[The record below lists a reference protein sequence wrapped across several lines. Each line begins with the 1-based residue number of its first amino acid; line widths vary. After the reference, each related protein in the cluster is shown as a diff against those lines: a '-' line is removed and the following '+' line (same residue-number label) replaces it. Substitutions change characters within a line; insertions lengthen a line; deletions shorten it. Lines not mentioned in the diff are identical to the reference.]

1 MQKYLPIKLNKIIFR
16 IPWFFPLLPV
26 AGQSPYRSPGSLG
39 GGGGFRVLVPPFAR
53 PLFFFPSGVQYRA
66 VLAMEPSSLRST
78 CPIHRQ
84 WLLWPC
90 LLVCSGVRD
99 LVWPEYLEYSPE
111 VLLRRGVL
119 VQHNWCSC
127 CIVRTSRCSH
137 ADKGT
142 PCFIHSVL
150 NVHLT
155 SVIWCNDA
163 A

>member
-1 MQKYLPIKLNKIIFR
+1 MHLLDKVFCIVLWKYYSNFALKHAKISPYKLNKIIFR
-16 IPWFFPLLPV
+16 IPLVLSTSAGRGPESLSFPRFP
-26 AGQSPYRSPGSLG
+26 RC
-39 GGGGFRVLVPPFAR
+39 GGGFRVLVPPFAR

-127 CIVRTSRCSH
+127 CIVRTSRCSS
-137 ADKGT
+137 
-142 PCFIHSVL
+142 C
-150 NVHLT
+150 
-155 SVIWCNDA
+155 W
-163 A
+163 